1 VQDLE
6 EDNRDRL
13 IEVEMLADG
22 RQAQQFLRLTEVG
35 LDDDDLLR
43 LGEQGV
49 SVGNHDRIVVDI
61 DDLRVRVDLV
71 SDLMHVVLGRQAG
84 PDVQE
89 LTDALLR
96 EKTNGPPQ
104 ERPVFAHLLLGF
116 WEYPKDALG
125 SAAVSLEVLSTSQH
139 VVIHPRNVRYGSVQ
153 RRVIHVTK
161 VTWSAPGRV
170 RYSRCSFTTGNT
182 SAVLTD
188 LALTHR
194 RYLQLS
200 RVGPSR
206 CRS

>member
-13 IEVEMLADG
+13 SEVEMLADG
-22 RQAQQFLRLTEVG
+22 RQVQQRLRLPEVG

-49 SVGNHDRIVVDI
+49 SVGNHDRIVVDV

-71 SDLMHVVLGRQAG
+71 SDLMHVVLGRQAR

-89 LTDALLR
+89 LADALLR
-96 EKTNGPPQ
+96 EITDGPPQ

-116 WEYPKDALG
+116 GKNPQHALG
-125 SAAVSLEVLSTSQH
+125 GAAVSLEVLSTAQH
-139 VVIHPRNVRYGSVQ
+139 VVIHPRDVRYGSVQ
-153 RRVIHVTK
+153 RRVIHVTE
-161 VTWSAPGRV
+161 VTWSAPGRFP
-170 RYSRCSFTTGNT
+170 YSRCSFPIGNT

-188 LALTHR
+188 LALAHHR
-194 RYLQLS
+194 
-200 RVGPSR
+200 
-206 CRS
+206 